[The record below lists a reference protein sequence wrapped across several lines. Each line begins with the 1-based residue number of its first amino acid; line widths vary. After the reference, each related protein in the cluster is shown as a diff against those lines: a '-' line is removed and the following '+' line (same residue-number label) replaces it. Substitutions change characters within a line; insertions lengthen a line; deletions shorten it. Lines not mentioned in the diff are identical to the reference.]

1 MQLVIGNQNYSS
13 WSLRPWV
20 LLQHFNVKFE
30 QQLISLFAEDMLIQ
44 MSPFCPNNKVPVLI
58 DDKEK
63 IWDSLAICEYINEQY
78 LSGNAWPEN
87 VVDRAKARS
96 VCAEMHSGFFALRN
110 EMPMNCC
117 RVPSSIKYSNECQI
131 DIDRIIALWQECLAK
146 SQGEY
151 LFGDFTIADAFY
163 LPVIS
168 RFNSYKIIL
177 PENVQSYVKTML
189 SLPSYQL
196 WLAAAKA
203 EDEIIECAEV

>member
-20 LLQHFNVKFE
+20 LLQHFNIEFE
-30 QQLISLFAEDMLIQ
+30 QHLISLFAEDMLIQ

-58 DDKEK
+58 DNKER

-110 EMPMNCC
+110 EMPMNC
-117 RVPSSIKYSNECQI
+117 RRTPSAINYSAECQK
-131 DIDRIIALWQECLAK
+131 DIDRIITLWQECLAK
-146 SQGEY
+146 SQGEF

-168 RFNSYKIIL
+168 RFNSYQIAV
-177 PENVQSYVKTML
+177 PENVQSYVNTML

-196 WLAAAKA
+196 WLSAAKA
-203 EDEIIECAEV
+203 EDEIIECSEV